1 MTSMAHLGSLDR
13 RRLVQIV
20 RAHPVP
26 VSLIAA
32 YLVPAVA
39 ASLAAWRPM

>member
-1 MTSMAHLGSLDR
+1 MTGMAHLGSLDR
-13 RRLVQIV
+13 RRLAKIV

-32 YLVPAVA
+32 YLVTAVA
-39 ASLAAWRPM
+39 ASLAARRPM